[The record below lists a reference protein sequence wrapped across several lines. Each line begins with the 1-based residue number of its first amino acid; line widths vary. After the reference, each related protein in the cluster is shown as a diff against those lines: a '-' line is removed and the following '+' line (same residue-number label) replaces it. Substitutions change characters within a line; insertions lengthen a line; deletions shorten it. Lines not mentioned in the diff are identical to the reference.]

1 MNGMVPSIATPMLAT
16 ISNVT
21 IRINNNG
28 LTTAH
33 MLFSN
38 QQICFEYDFVLTSLI
53 HLYKLNALMIYTNT
67 PDNINLLNGKTVRIV
82 LDPFSNYL
90 RYIGSPTENRFF
102 SANSPDFS
110 EVSLTWKYKKVL
122 HNLCRTFL
130 FFYLLHEPQ
139 YGHPAH
145 LLLLLSFNNIVIILT
160 IINIIITTSTILSI
174 PFSILLPTWYT
185 SVAKSHANIVW

>member
-16 ISNVT
+16 ISNIT

-90 RYIGSPTENRFF
+90 RYIGSTTENRFF

-110 EVSLTWKYKKVL
+110 EVSLT
-122 HNLCRTFL
+122 
-130 FFYLLHEPQ
+130 
-139 YGHPAH
+139 
-145 LLLLLSFNNIVIILT
+145 
-160 IINIIITTSTILSI
+160 
-174 PFSILLPTWYT
+174 
-185 SVAKSHANIVW
+185 